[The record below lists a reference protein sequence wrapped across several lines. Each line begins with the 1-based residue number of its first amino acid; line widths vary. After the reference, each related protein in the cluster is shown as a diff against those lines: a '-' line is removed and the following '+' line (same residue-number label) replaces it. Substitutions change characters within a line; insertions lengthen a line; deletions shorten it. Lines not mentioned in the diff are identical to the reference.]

1 MGYLSLITDNLI
13 IANAFNEVFEKP
25 NNDYPAPSW
34 YGDFEKK
41 KFFLTSLTYAISKVS
56 PETIALGSSL
66 STKTLDAFYY
76 SAKQLED
83 MGYDIHKQTKNYHLL
98 KRKRENKR
106 NKFWYKRSFNY
117 QNW

>member
-83 MGYDIHKQTKNYHLL
+83 MGYDLHKQTKAITSFL
-98 KRKRENKR
+98 KGSVKTKGIAFFTEE
-106 NKFWYKRSFNY
+106 
-117 QNW
+117 